1 MVFCSGCAIMLAL
14 TGAGLSEIT
23 EHVGWA
29 RRHTASY
36 YLQLGKVLNHDGAW
50 GRLAASSA
58 ENVGAE
64 NVGAPWEDVNQLK
77 RFVCVFPASKQKKG
91 PAQ

>member
-14 TGAGLSEIT
+14 TGAGLSEIM

-36 YLQLGKVLNHDGAW
+36 YLQLGKALNHDGAW
-50 GRLAASSA
+50 GRLPASSA
-58 ENVGAE
+58 ENV
-64 NVGAPWEDVNQLK
+64 VAPWQNVNQLK
-77 RFVCVFPASKQKKG
+77 RFVCVFSASKQKKR